1 MDPIG
6 DICRVLWM
14 PGISEHRSWKFHLSN
29 VEAKINFAKFAC
41 SEDVWKHEP
50 GLYQVDL
57 KAMRTG

>member
-41 SEDVWKHEP
+41 SEDV
-50 GLYQVDL
+50 
-57 KAMRTG
+57 